1 MRTTYIPAL
10 IRRLLSTANQ
20 ATKKMLS
27 QCAHNMIFNML
38 SEPTKVNGKMMA
50 CSVKYALIT
59 WSIILSSVA
68 MADDKVI
75 VYAAASLTNA
85 LTEVSASYEAS
96 GTAKVRS
103 AFASSSVL
111 AKQIE
116 NGAPADIFISAD
128 SKWMNYLQEK
138 KLINSASRK
147 DLLGN
152 KLVLI
157 APKGRGFNVKL
168 DKSFD
173 LGKAFDGRLCTGDI
187 DAVPAGIYA
196 KQSLSYLNWWDGIKT
211 RIVGAQDVRAALTFV
226 ERGECAA
233 GIVYETDAK
242 ISTKVE
248 IVATFPQESHVSIVY
263 PIALVTNANMA
274 NTNKLASDYLNYLQ
288 SPSAKAIFKKYGFSI
303 LL

>member
-1 MRTTYIPAL
+1 
-10 IRRLLSTANQ
+10 
-20 ATKKMLS
+20 
-27 QCAHNMIFNML
+27 MISNML
-38 SEPTKVNGKMMA
+38 SEVTKVNPKMIA
-50 CSVKYALIT
+50 SSTKYALIT
-59 WSIILSSVA
+59 WAIVFSSAA
-68 MADDKVI
+68 MADDKVT
-75 VYAAASLTNA
+75 VFAAASLTNA

-103 AFASSSVL
+103 AFESSSVL

-147 DLLGN
+147 DFLGN

-157 APKGRGFNVKL
+157 APKGRSFNVKL

-173 LGKAFDGRLCTGDI
+173 LAKAFDGRLCTGDI

-196 KQSLSYLNWWDGIKT
+196 KQSLIYLNWWDGIKT
-211 RIVGAQDVRAALTFV
+211 RIVGAQDVRAALAFV

-242 ISTKVE
+242 ISAKVE
-248 IVATFPQESHVSIVY
+248 VLATFPQESHVSIVY
-263 PIALVTNANMA
+263 PIALVTNANLA

-288 SPSAKAIFKKYGFSI
+288 SPSATAIFKKYGFSI
-303 LL
+303 LH